1 MAYFP
6 QTPPGAS
13 VDYLGT
19 PAVPIAIPV
28 DPGTAGATID
38 ALNHKYLAILSKITT
53 AGSATLFSLTIER
66 SVDGSNWQ
74 AVQTEAVAAGAGTLS
89 TYKPQVA
96 VVANAGHTIPL
107 KTDGY
112 RYYRVTW
119 MVDTVTGTPL
129 GYVQYALSGGP
140 I

>member
-1 MAYFP
+1 
-6 QTPPGAS
+6 
-13 VDYLGT
+13 
-19 PAVPIAIPV
+19 V

-38 ALNHKYLAILSKITT
+38 AKGHKYLAVLTKITT
-53 AGSATLFSLTIER
+53 VGSATLFSLTIER
-66 SVDGSNWQ
+66 SLDNANWQ
-74 AVQTEAVAAGAGTLS
+74 SVHTEVVAAGVGTLS
-89 TYKPQVA
+89 PYKPQVA
-96 VVANAGHTIPL
+96 VAANAGHTIPL

-119 MVDTVTGTPL
+119 MVDNITGTPL